1 MSRTWKII
9 LFALLIACLISAAW
23 LVFSKKP
30 NPQNESEVSKRVY
43 ELQKA
48 GRYDQALMV
57 LQTWMNDS
65 RRDISKDD
73 YLYQEIAMVY
83 IAKTYKKAA
92 TRDESVHQAKMN
104 LEKALASYDKHEP
117 KDIDIELFEIGGAY
131 AVLGDISEK
140 EKCLFYS
147 KAKESFARQLPL
159 IKGDSY
165 TAYGH
170 TFNLERVRADIKKH
184 LDGVNEK
191 YSKAG
196 CQATEEK
203 SLR

>member
-1 MSRTWKII
+1 MNRTWKIT
-9 LFALLIACLISAAW
+9 LVVLLIACLISAAW
-23 LVFSKKP
+23 LAFYKKP
-30 NPQNESEVSKRVY
+30 NPQNQSEVSKRVF

-48 GRYDQALMV
+48 GRYDQAVMV

-73 YLYQEIAMVY
+73 YLYQEIALTY
-83 IAKTYKKAA
+83 IMKAYKKPA
-92 TRDESVHQAKMN
+92 TKDESVHQAELN
-104 LEKALASYDKHEP
+104 LEKALVAYAEHEP

-131 AVLGDISEK
+131 AVLGDLADNER
-140 EKCLFYS
+140 CQFCD

-159 IKGDSY
+159 IQGDSY

-170 TFNLERVRADIKKH
+170 TFNLERVRADIKRH
-184 LDGVNEK
+184 LESVNEK

-196 CQATEEK
+196 CQTEEK
-203 SLR
+203 RAQ